1 MWLFTETRIK
11 NFCSYQK
18 LVSDNGTVYLYRKP
32 YYPIQESCEC
42 RFASASNSTI
52 KVLAIDVRLQPVLNI
67 SNGNYTGECPSYSTN
82 RLTFNDGN
90 NSSFFECENS
100 TIYSEYETIYSSSG
114 NVLNFSYTEGGPEAQ
129 QIWILVQ
136 GMSNN
141 FMFH

>member
-42 RFASASNSTI
+42 RFGSASNSTI

-114 NVLNFSYTEGGPEAQ
+114 NVLNFSYTEDGPEAQ
-129 QIWILVQ
+129 QIWILVR
-136 GMSNN
+136 GMSNG